1 MDQRLKATP
10 GIYLAGFMGCGK
22 STVGRLLA
30 QKLGWSFV
38 DLDAEIE
45 RAQGRKIAEI
55 FEAEGEESFR
65 AIEAQALRDQI
76 RKVRGGRAC
85 VVALG
90 GGAYAQPRNRERL
103 SEGGVVIHLDAP
115 VETLWERVQGED
127 DRPLARDSEAFR
139 ALYAKRRPL
148 YSQAHYSIDAD
159 RDAAVIVDEIL
170 DFHLT

>member
-38 DLDAEIE
+38 DLDEEIE

-55 FEAEGEESFR
+55 FETEGQERFR
-65 AIEAQALRDQI
+65 EIEAEALRDQVCM
-76 RKVRGGRAC
+76 VRGGRAR

-90 GGAYAQPRNRERL
+90 GGAYAQQRNRDRL
-103 SEGGVVIHLDAP
+103 GEGGVVIFLDAP
-115 VETLWERVQGED
+115 VETLWERVSGED
-127 DRPLARDSEAFR
+127 DRPLARDSNRFR
-139 ALYAKRRPL
+139 ALYAERRPL
-148 YSQAHYSIDAD
+148 YAKAHYSIDAD
-159 RDAAVIVDEIL
+159 RDQEAIVAEIL
-170 DFHLT
+170 AVGLT